1 MMSHPSP
8 GQPSQG
14 RFAEARASLVESQLR
29 PEGVIEPA
37 LLAAMGSIERERFVS
52 EGLAAIAYSDRAVP
66 LARGRAL
73 MPPAALAQLIQALD
87 LRPGANT
94 LLIGAGSGYSA
105 AILAAIGARV
115 TAIEC
120 DPSLAQMARANGI
133 EVAEGP
139 LEAGHKAGA
148 PFDLIL
154 IDGAVEGEVPESIH
168 AQLRDGGRLATG
180 VIENGVGRLAVGTRS
195 GTAFG
200 LRTFAD
206 AAVSVLPGFARARS
220 FTF

>member
-1 MMSHPSP
+1 MTSQPSR

-29 PEGVIEPA
+29 PEGVIDTA
-37 LLAAMGSIERERFVS
+37 LLGAMGSLPRERFVP
-52 EGLAAIAYSDRAVP
+52 EGLAAIAYSDRAIP

-87 LRPGANT
+87 PAPGANT
-94 LLIGAGSGYSA
+94 LVVGAGTGYSA
-105 AILAAIGARV
+105 AVLGAMGAKV
-115 TAIEC
+115 TAVEC
-120 DPSLAQMARANGI
+120 DPALAETARANGV
-133 EVAEGP
+133 EATEGP
-139 LEAGHKAGA
+139 LETAFAAGA

-154 IDGAVEGEVPESIH
+154 IDGAVDGEVPEAII

-180 VIENGVGRLAVGTRS
+180 VVENGVGRLAIGTRA

-206 AAVSVLPGFARARS
+206 AAVSVLPGFAQVRS

>member
-1 MMSHPSP
+1 MTFQPSP
-8 GQPSQG
+8 GQPSQS

-29 PEGVIEPA
+29 PEGVTDPT
-37 LLAAMGSIERERFVS
+37 LLASMRSIARERFVP

-87 LRPGANT
+87 PTPGASV
-94 LLIGAGSGYSA
+94 LVIGAGTGFSS
-105 AILAAIGARV
+105 AILGAMGAKV
-115 TAIEC
+115 SAIES
-120 DPSLAQMARANGI
+120 DPGLAEIARANGI
-133 EVAEGP
+133 DASEGA
-139 LEAGHKAGA
+139 LEAGSKAGA
-148 PFDLIL
+148 PFDFIL
-154 IDGAVEGEVPESIH
+154 IDGAVDGEVPEAIIT
-168 AQLRDGGRLATG
+168 QLRDGGRLATG

-195 GTAFG
+195 GEAFG

-206 AAVSVLPGFARARS
+206 AAVSVLPGFARVRS

>member
-1 MMSHPSP
+1 M
-8 GQPSQG
+8 
-14 RFAEARASLVESQLR
+14 VENQLR
-29 PEGVIEPA
+29 PEGVTDAA
-37 LLAAMGSIERERFVS
+37 LLAAMGSIERERFVP
-52 EGLAAIAYSDRAVP
+52 EGLAAIAYSDRAIP

-87 LRPGANT
+87 VAPGAT
-94 LLIGAGSGYSA
+94 ALVVGAGSGYSS
-105 AILAAIGARV
+105 AILGAMGARV

-120 DPSLAQMARANGI
+120 DPALEETARANGT
-133 EVAEGP
+133 EVVEGP

-154 IDGAVEGEVPESIH
+154 VDGAVEEQVPEAIY

-180 VIENGVGRLAVGTRS
+180 VIENGVGRLAVGTRA
-195 GTAFG
+195 GNAFG

-206 AAVSVLPGFARARS
+206 AAVSLLPGFARARS

>member
-1 MMSHPSP
+1 MTA
-8 GQPSQG
+8 QPSQG

-29 PEGVIEPA
+29 PEGVVDAA
-37 LLAAMGSIERERFVS
+37 LLAAMGSIARERFVP

-87 LRPGANT
+87 PTPGANT
-94 LLIGAGSGYSA
+94 LVVGAGSGYSA
-105 AILAAIGARV
+105 VVLAAMGARV
-115 TAIEC
+115 TAIES
-120 DPSLAQMARANGI
+120 DAALIETARSNGVDAVEGSL
-133 EVAEGP
+133 EG
-139 LEAGHKAGA
+139 GHKAGA

-154 IDGAVEGEVPESIH
+154 IDGAVEQEVPEAIF

-180 VIENGVGRLAVGTRS
+180 VIENGVGRLAVGTRV

-206 AAVSVLPGFARARS
+206 AAVSVLPGFARPRS

>member
-1 MMSHPSP
+1 MMSQASR

-29 PEGVIEPA
+29 PEGVIDAA
-37 LLAAMGSIERERFVS
+37 LLGAMGSLARERFVS

-87 LRPGANT
+87 PTPGANT
-94 LLIGAGSGYSA
+94 LVVGAGTGYSSA
-105 AILAAIGARV
+105 VLAAMGARV
-115 TAIEC
+115 TALEC
-120 DPSLAQMARANGI
+120 DPALAESARANGI
-133 EVAEGP
+133 EIVEGP
-139 LEAGHKAGA
+139 LETGHAAGA

-154 IDGAVEGEVPESIH
+154 IDGAVEEEVPEAIFS
-168 AQLRDGGRLATG
+168 QLRDGGRLATG
-180 VIENGVGRLAVGTRS
+180 VVENGVGRLAVGTRVAD
-195 GTAFG
+195 AFG
-200 LRTFAD
+200 VRTFAD
-206 AAVSVLPGFARARS
+206 AAVTVLPGFARARS

>member
-1 MMSHPSP
+1 MMSQASR

-29 PEGVIEPA
+29 PEGVIDAA
-37 LLAAMGSIERERFVS
+37 LLGAMGRLARERFVPD
-52 EGLAAIAYSDRAVP
+52 GLAAIAYSDRAIP

-87 LRPGANT
+87 PTPGANT
-94 LLIGAGSGYSA
+94 LVVGAGTGYSS
-105 AILAAIGARV
+105 AILGEMGARV

-120 DPSLAQMARANGI
+120 DPALAESARSNGVD
-133 EVAEGP
+133 VAEGP
-139 LEAGHKAGA
+139 LEAGHGGA

-154 IDGAVEGEVPESIH
+154 IDGAVEEEVPEAIFS
-168 AQLRDGGRLATG
+168 QLRDGGRLATG
-180 VIENGVGRLAVGTRS
+180 VIENGVGHLAVGTRV
-195 GTAFG
+195 GKAFG

-206 AAVSVLPGFARARS
+206 AAVTVLPGFARVRS